1 MVAASLKP
9 SRAGANEKCESAPEN
24 RIAVNANFTTF
35 IGGNVKRVAVL
46 SVLRLVW
53 VSGATLHRA
62 GEKALDKTEHA
73 NVEAFPEERRR
84 RHRD

>member
-9 SRAGANEKCESAPEN
+9 SPVAADEKSESAAKI

-62 GEKALDKTEHA
+62 GEKALDK
-73 NVEAFPEERRR
+73 RS
-84 RHRD
+84 